1 VEYLTTVLL
10 LFVLGCLVHLERVVA
25 KMGEKVSMLW
35 DHQCN
40 NKKDPRPWKA
50 RSRGLDKTKKGV

>member
-1 VEYLTTVLL
+1 MEYLTTVLL

-25 KMGEKVSMLW
+25 KMGAKVSMLW

-40 NKKDPRPWKA
+40 NKNNPRPRKS